1 LSLSQGPFK
10 CLASVVVCFH
20 YQPYGQAATPANP
33 FPRITLSTTATPTSL
48 CTPAPAKRRPRTT
61 LLITTPLSAHHTPAR
76 MPEEDREQR
85 RREQAQDPDDADDD
99 DDDDARPDPSEHFFP
114 SAPNASLCRALLRL
128 SSSSSAP
135 AAAVV
140 HAVAVAERLLRR
152 HLTADRAG
160 AGEFKE
166 PIINP

>member
-1 LSLSQGPFK
+1 
-10 CLASVVVCFH
+10 
-20 YQPYGQAATPANP
+20 
-33 FPRITLSTTATPTSL
+33 
-48 CTPAPAKRRPRTT
+48 
-61 LLITTPLSAHHTPAR
+61 